1 MKKINIEKKELKRT
15 INGFEKVFESFNDLF
30 WRCLQFDYFSMDDED
45 QYSEALSLLSKSINK
60 LKNNRRRQITRKD
73 Q

>member
-1 MKKINIEKKELKRT
+1 MKMINIKRKELKRT

-30 WRCLQFDYFSMDDED
+30 WRCLQFDYFSRDDEE
-45 QYSEALSLLSKSINK
+45 QYNEALSLLLESINK
-60 LKNNRRRQITRKD
+60 LKKNRRRQITRKD